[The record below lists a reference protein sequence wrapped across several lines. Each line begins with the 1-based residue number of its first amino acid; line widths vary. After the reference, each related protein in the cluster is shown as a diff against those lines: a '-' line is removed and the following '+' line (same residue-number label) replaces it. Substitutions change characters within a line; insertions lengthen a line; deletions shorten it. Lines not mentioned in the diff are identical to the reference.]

1 MANFTLDS
9 LINMEPSVVSRDLS
23 GYITY
28 VFGAPKVG
36 KSTLA
41 KDMGALILSFED
53 GTRAMSG
60 AYAQIM
66 QSWGDVRTIARLA
79 KDPRFKERY
88 KALAIDTIDV
98 AASLCEKW
106 VCSQNGVEKLG
117 DIAWG
122 GGWTQLK
129 KEIETTF
136 RDLALQG
143 YAILFIGH
151 DKEKTITRP
160 DGTEYTKIV
169 PTVSDSVNNIIKNMA
184 DIIGYG
190 CMDWRTGERVMYLR
204 SNDGTID
211 CGTRFPYMA
220 EKIPFG
226 YKPLVDALNEAID
239 KEAEMNGAG
248 AVTDRKIIRE
258 EVVTYDFDKILEE
271 FNTIITSLSKETNFA
286 EFWAPRVTE
295 ITDKILGKGKKV
307 SQCSR
312 EQAELLSLVVD
323 ELKAMVSEH
332 TNA

>member
-136 RDLALQG
+136 RELALQ
-143 YAILFIGH
+143 
-151 DKEKTITRP
+151 D
-160 DGTEYTKIV
+160 
-169 PTVSDSVNNIIKNMA
+169 M
-184 DIIGYG
+184 
-190 CMDWRTGERVMYLR
+190 
-204 SNDGTID
+204 
-211 CGTRFPYMA
+211 RF
-220 EKIPFG
+220 
-226 YKPLVDALNEAID
+226 
-239 KEAEMNGAG
+239 
-248 AVTDRKIIRE
+248 
-258 EVVTYDFDKILEE
+258 
-271 FNTIITSLSKETNFA
+271 SL
-286 EFWAPRVTE
+286 
-295 ITDKILGKGKKV
+295 
-307 SQCSR
+307 
-312 EQAELLSLVVD
+312 
-323 ELKAMVSEH
+323 
-332 TNA
+332 